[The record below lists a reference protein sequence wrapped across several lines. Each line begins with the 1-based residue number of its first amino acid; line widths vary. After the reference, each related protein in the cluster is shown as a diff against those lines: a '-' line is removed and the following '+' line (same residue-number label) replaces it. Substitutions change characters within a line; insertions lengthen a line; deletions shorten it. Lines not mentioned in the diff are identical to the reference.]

1 MYVCIVLLTSGKES
15 FKERKGITAYI
26 ERVEFEALN
35 EIKWRERKTESEI
48 IRLAISEYI
57 QKHGEGND
65 TYPLE
70 NWQQDPSF
78 QAVPAFYSD
87 QQKWVNHY
95 KNSNDRDR
103 TNLRVKA
110 MNIQKWFR
118 MVDTNP

>member
-1 MYVCIVLLTSGKES
+1 MKRNIVTSFSYKEEKES
-15 FKERKGITAYI
+15 MVEEFDRIARREGKGKSELLVQLI
-26 ERVEFEALN
+26 E
-35 EIKWRERKTESEI
+35 
-48 IRLAISEYI
+48 EYV
-57 QKHGEGND
+57 KVHSSGNP
-65 TYPLE
+65 TFTLE
-70 NWQQDPSF
+70 QFQDPEF
-78 QAVPAFYSD
+78 QAVPAYYSD